1 MLLQNFAEFSYLPF
15 LLAFFLFYFYHF
27 GKLLLVHFM
36 LLLTGAIF
44 IRQKAKVCCQ
54 SELLLFGCNLLL
66 VPLDYRFY
74 APPTTSLPLCCSLSL
89 LVICT
94 KYSRPGS
101 KCGRTS
107 HPSSSYYTAP
117 LSSQLFLLHSEF
129 HVHISSQIQ

>member
-1 MLLQNFAEFSYLPF
+1 MLNFHIYLFFSLS
-15 LLAFFLFYFYHF
+15 FYFIF
-27 GKLLLVHFM
+27 IILEELLLVHFM

-44 IRQKAKVCCQ
+44 IRQKAKVCCLT
-54 SELLLFGCNLLL
+54 ELLLSGCNLLL

-74 APPTTSLPLCCSLSL
+74 APPTTSLPLSCSLSL